1 MIKHL
6 KAEKRNILV
15 NELIFKLVFSPT
27 FKEKVIE
34 LKDPKKIINKVS
46 MFSSKEESFNI
57 ELTSLLGK
65 FRQQETLLEGNE
77 CIVLNIKNFN

>member
-1 MIKHL
+1 
-6 KAEKRNILV
+6 
-15 NELIFKLVFSPT
+15 
-27 FKEKVIE
+27 
-34 LKDPKKIINKVS
+34 